1 MAFRFTRAW
10 KVALGL
16 YLAGLALAFGGPS
29 LGLFSP
35 LSGAQI
41 RMLFFV
47 PMSFALMAALPAK
60 LPTKILIGLGLGTV
74 AGFLI
79 GPPVAAIKPIGTIF
93 LRLIFMVIVPLV
105 LTSLFVGTQSLG
117 DIRTMGRIGF
127 RTVAFYG
134 LYTLVGAGLGL
145 VLANTL
151 RPGEG
156 LTPKAQ
162 EELLA
167 SFGEAAQARVQN
179 IQKPSFGETLVNVIP
194 KNIVTGMASDPP
206 NMLQIVFFAI
216 MMGIGV
222 MLIPG
227 QEQKKKLVVEVFD
240 GVFQITLQIIQI
252 AIKLAPYAVFALI
265 AEVVGLFGF
274 DVLFLLAK
282 YTAVTVGGLAL
293 LFFTY
298 IPLTY
303 FTTPLNVGG
312 FLKGIWPVMTI
323 AFSTSSSAASLPVMM
338 EVCRDRLGVSQRIVN
353 FMLPLSITVN
363 MNGSALYQAVS
374 AVFIA
379 QVYGIPLTLPDQII
393 IVLIATLSAIGAPGV
408 PGASF
413 MMLVVVLTQVGV
425 PIEGVALVLGVER
438 ILDMLRT
445 TVNIVGDS
453 TAAVVVGHWEGE
465 LHAPAHLLKRALRSG

>member
-10 KVALGL
+10 KIGLGL
-16 YLAGLALAFGGPS
+16 YLLTLALLLGGP
-29 LGLFSP
+29 LVGLLAP
-35 LSGAQI
+35 LSGP
-41 RMLFFV
+41 RTLMLFFV
-47 PMSFALMAALPAK
+47 PASFVAMGVAPVK
-60 LPTKILIGLGLGTV
+60 LPSKIIIGLALGTV

-79 GPPVAAIKPIGTIF
+79 GPEVTFIKPIGTIF

-105 LTSLFVGTQSLG
+105 LASLFVGTQSLG

-127 RTVAFYG
+127 RTVAFYAV
-134 LYTLVGAGLGL
+134 YTLVGAGVGL

-156 LTPKAQ
+156 LTPEAQ
-162 EELLA
+162 QELMA
-167 SFGEAAQARVQN
+167 SFGEAAQTRVAN
-179 IQKPSFGETLVNVIP
+179 VQKPSLGQTIVEVIP
-194 KNIVTGMASDPP
+194 KNIVTAMASDPP

-216 MMGIGV
+216 MMGIGI

-227 QEQKKKLVVEVFD
+227 HEEKKKLVVDVFD
-240 GVFQITLQIIQI
+240 GIFLITLQVINI

-265 AEVVGLFGF
+265 ADVVGMFGF
-274 DVLFLLAK
+274 EVLLLLTKYTLVTIGGLFLLF
-282 YTAVTVGGLAL
+282 L
-293 LFFTY
+293 TY

-303 FTTPLNVGG
+303 FTTPLNVTG

-338 EVCRDRLGVSQRIVN
+338 ETCRERLGVSQRIVN
-353 FMLPLSITVN
+353 FMLPLSITIN

-379 QVYGIPLTLPDQII
+379 QVYGIPLTLVDQIV
-393 IVLIATLSAIGAPGV
+393 IVLMATLSAIGAPGV

-413 MMLVVVLTQVGV
+413 MMLVVVLTQVGI

-453 TAAVVVGHWEGE
+453 TAAVVMANWENE
-465 LHAPAHLLKRALRSG
+465 LDPPAALLKKGAAA

>member
-1 MAFRFTRAW
+1 
-10 KVALGL
+10 
-16 YLAGLALAFGGPS
+16 
-29 LGLFSP
+29 
-35 LSGAQI
+35 
-41 RMLFFV
+41 
-47 PMSFALMAALPAK
+47 
-60 LPTKILIGLGLGTV
+60 
-74 AGFLI
+74 
-79 GPPVAAIKPIGTIF
+79 
-93 LRLIFMVIVPLV
+93 
-105 LTSLFVGTQSLG
+105 
-117 DIRTMGRIGF
+117 MGRIGF

-134 LYTLVGAGLGL
+134 VYTLVGAGVGL

-156 LTPKAQ
+156 LTPEAQ
-162 EELLA
+162 QELMA
-167 SFGEAAQARVQN
+167 SFGEAAQTRVAN
-179 IQKPSFGETLVNVIP
+179 VQKPSLGQTIVEVIP

-227 QEQKKKLVVEVFD
+227 QEEKKKLVVDVFD
-240 GVFQITLQIIQI
+240 GIFLITLQVINI

-265 AEVVGLFGF
+265 ADVVGMFGF
-274 DVLFLLAK
+274 DVLLLLTKYTLVTIGGLFLLF
-282 YTAVTVGGLAL
+282 L
-293 LFFTY
+293 TY

-303 FTTPLNVGG
+303 FTTPLNITG

-323 AFSTSSSAASLPVMM
+323 AFSTSSSAASLPIMM
-338 EVCRDRLGVSQRIVN
+338 ETCRDRLGVSQRIVN
-353 FMLPLSITVN
+353 FMLPLSITIN

-379 QVYGIPLTLPDQII
+379 QVYGIPLTLVDQIV
-393 IVLIATLSAIGAPGV
+393 IVLMATLSAIGAPGV

-413 MMLVVVLTQVGV
+413 MMLVVVLTQVGI

-453 TAAVVVGHWEGE
+453 TAAVVMANWENE
-465 LHAPAHLLKRALRSG
+465 LNPPAALLKKGAAA

>member
-1 MAFRFTRAW
+1 MAVRVGRGL
-10 KVALGL
+10 KIVLGL
-16 YLAGLALAFGGPS
+16 YILLLAIFLGGPLMGLLPPLTAPQRLMLFYVPISFLAIGLAP
-29 LGLFSP
+29 
-35 LSGAQI
+35 
-41 RMLFFV
+41 V
-47 PMSFALMAALPAK
+47 K
-60 LPTKILIGLGLGTV
+60 LPTKILIGLLLGTI

-79 GPPVAAIKPIGTIF
+79 GPDVTVLKPIGTIF

-134 LYTLVGAGLGL
+134 LYTLIGAALGLGLANALQPGAGL
-145 VLANTL
+145 
-151 RPGEG
+151 
-156 LTPKAQ
+156 TPDAQ
-162 EELLA
+162 QELMG
-167 SFGEAAQARVQN
+167 SFGEAAQARVQT
-179 IQKPSFGETLVNVIP
+179 IQKPSISDTLVNIVP
-194 KNIVTGMASDPP
+194 RNIVTGMASDPP

-216 MMGIGV
+216 IMGVGV

-227 QEQKKKLVVEVFD
+227 QEDKKKLVVDFME
-240 GVFQITLQIIQI
+240 GVFQISLQVINL

-265 AEVVGLFGF
+265 ADVVGMFGF
-274 DVLFLLAK
+274 DVLLLLTKYTLVTIGGLFLLF
-282 YTAVTVGGLAL
+282 L
-293 LFFTY
+293 TY

-303 FTTPLNVGG
+303 FTTPLNITG
-312 FLKGIWPVMTI
+312 FLRGIWPVMTI
-323 AFSTSSSAASLPVMM
+323 AFSTSSSAASLPIMM
-338 EVCRDRLGVSQRIVN
+338 ETCRNRLGVSQRIVN
-353 FMLPLSITVN
+353 FVLPLSITVN

-379 QVYGIPLTLPDQII
+379 QVYGIPLNLVDQIV
-393 IVLIATLSAIGAPGV
+393 IVLMATLSAVGAPGV

-413 MMLVVVLTQVGV
+413 MMLVIVLSQVGI

-453 TAAVVVGHWEGE
+453 TAAVVLAQWEGE
-465 LHAPAHLLKRALRSG
+465 LQPPPELLKR

>member
-1 MAFRFTRAW
+1 MAFRLTRAW
-10 KVALGL
+10 KVALAL
-16 YLAGLALAFGGPS
+16 YALALVVFLGGP
-29 LGLFSP
+29 LVG
-35 LSGAQI
+35 
-41 RMLFFV
+41 
-47 PMSFALMAALPAK
+47 ALPALTRPQLWMLLFVPASVMAMAAAPVK
-60 LPTKILIGLGLGTV
+60 LPTKILIGLVLGTV

-79 GPPVAAIKPIGTIF
+79 GPEVSFFKPIGTIF

-105 LTSLFVGTQSLG
+105 LASLFVGTQSLG

-134 LYTLVGAGLGL
+134 LYTLVGAALGLG
-145 VLANTL
+145 LANTL
-151 RPGEG
+151 QPGIG
-156 LTPKAQ
+156 LTPEAQ
-162 EELLA
+162 QELMG
-167 SFGEAAQARVQN
+167 SFGDAAQARVST
-179 IQKPSFGETLVNVIP
+179 IQKPSLSDTIVNIVP

-216 MMGIGV
+216 IMGIGI

-227 QEQKKKLVVEVFD
+227 REAQKKLVVDFMD
-240 GVFQITLQIIQI
+240 GVFQISLQVINL

-265 AEVVGLFGF
+265 ADVVGMFGF
-274 DVLFLLAK
+274 DVLMLLTKYTVVTIGGLFLLF
-282 YTAVTVGGLAL
+282 L
-293 LFFTY
+293 TY

-303 FTTPLNVGG
+303 FTTPLNITG
-312 FLKGIWPVMTI
+312 FLRGIWPVMTI
-323 AFSTSSSAASLPVMM
+323 AFSTSSSAASLPIMM
-338 EVCRDRLGVSQRIVN
+338 ETCQERLGVSPRIVN
-353 FMLPLSITVN
+353 FVLPLSITVN

-379 QVYGIPLTLPDQII
+379 QVYGIPLSLVDQIV
-393 IVLIATLSAIGAPGV
+393 IVLMATLSAIGAPGV

-413 MMLVVVLTQVGV
+413 MMLVVVLSQVGI

-453 TAAVVVGHWEGE
+453 TAAVVLAEWEGE
-465 LHAPAHLLKRALRSG
+465 LNAPPELLKTR